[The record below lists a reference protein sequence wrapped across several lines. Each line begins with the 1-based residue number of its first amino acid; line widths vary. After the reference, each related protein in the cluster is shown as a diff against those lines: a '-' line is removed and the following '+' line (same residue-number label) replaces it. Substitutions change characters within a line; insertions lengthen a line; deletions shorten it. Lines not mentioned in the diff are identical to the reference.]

1 MKRRLT
7 ILALTALAVMAL
19 ISVVLTVPSP
29 ALAGG
34 ATQISGIGFF
44 ADPGE
49 CADSEG
55 NGSDFA
61 LRMTGDL
68 EGVMMRRHTLTNEN
82 RAYNERQQLVRRSN
96 NLGATSPFGRLTRR
110 PEGTLNCRPL

>member
-1 MKRRLT
+1 M
-7 ILALTALAVMAL
+7 TAQLCLSATAE
-19 ISVVLTVPSP
+19 VL
-29 ALAGG
+29 LH
-34 ATQISGIGFF
+34 
-44 ADPGE
+44 
-49 CADSEG
+49 
-55 NGSDFA
+55 
-61 LRMTGDL
+61 DL